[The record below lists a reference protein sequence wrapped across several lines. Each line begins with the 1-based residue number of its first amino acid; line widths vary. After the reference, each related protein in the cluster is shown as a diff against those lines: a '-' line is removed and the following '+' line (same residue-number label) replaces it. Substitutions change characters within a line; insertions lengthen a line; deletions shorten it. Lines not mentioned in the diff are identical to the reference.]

1 MRLPQSLLLL
11 AAAGS
16 AAQASSDKPARPR
29 GLGPECEYLNPDF
42 LDLH

>member
-16 AAQASSDKPARPR
+16 VAQASSDKPARPR
-29 GLGPECEYLNPDF
+29 GLGPECEYLDPVF
-42 LDLH
+42 